1 MEEYDDD
8 DDDDEYS
15 SNYSSG
21 SDTDYRPGTY
31 DSHNDTMIQ
40 SDSIRRVKHS
50 STGWTVSLPVMVETK
65 YCGCYSWLLGC
76 VLLPFFGGC
85 VCCCPIDK
93 EMRPKKYE
101 DRSNCDSFCDFCFP
115 ARRRDM
121 LVNLEH
127 RRNKKWLQTEQVTA
141 VEVEMDL
148 DQKRAGKRRGGGK
161 RGRSGGGGSALLWTQ
176 WRHKLTL
183 PTFLFQF
190 LFRRFGGRDGFGVV
204 GLDQTSLR
212 TIRSLAVLR
221 PRPWSA
227 AEWGQSSQWQPQQPQ
242 STQQP
247 QQPQSVPRNVRS

>member
-8 DDDDEYS
+8 DDGNDEYS

-31 DSHNDTMIQ
+31 DSHNDTMVQ

-115 ARRRDM
+115 SRRRDM

-127 RRNKKWLQTEQVTA
+127 RRNKKWLQSEQVTA

-148 DQKRAGKRRGGGK
+148 DQKRAGKRRGGG
-161 RGRSGGGGSALLWTQ
+161 GPGWTQ
-176 WRHKLTL
+176 LDAVGC
-183 PTFLFQF
+183 
-190 LFRRFGGRDGFGVV
+190 GGD
-204 GLDQTSLR
+204 T
-212 TIRSLAVLR
+212 
-221 PRPWSA
+221 
-227 AEWGQSSQWQPQQPQ
+227 
-242 STQQP
+242 
-247 QQPQSVPRNVRS
+247 N